1 MLNCLIAKLFFYNY
15 GGEVDNKKF
24 LKLND
29 IEAYKIA
36 FKLSNYVW
44 DLILKW
50 DYFAKDTVGKQF
62 VKAVDSI
69 SANIAEGFGRYSKK
83 DKIKF
88 FRYSYGSLYESF
100 EWNEKS
106 HIRKL
111 LNEEDYSYIFSELIK
126 LPKSIN
132 SLILFIDKKLNL

>member
-1 MLNCLIAKLFFYNY
+1 M
-15 GGEVDNKKF
+15 ESKKF

-29 IEAYKIA
+29 IEAYRIS
-36 FKLSNYVW
+36 FKLSNQVW
-44 DLILKW
+44 DIILKW

-62 VKAVDSI
+62 VRAIDSI

-88 FRYSYGSLYESF
+88 FRYSVGSLYKSLD
-100 EWNEKS
+100 WNEKS

-111 LNEEDYSYIFSELIK
+111 LSEDEYSLIFSELIK
-126 LPKSIN
+126 LPKAIN
-132 SLILFIDKKLNL
+132 SLILFTNKKLQI

>member
-1 MLNCLIAKLFFYNY
+1 ME
-15 GGEVDNKKF
+15 GEIDNKKF

-29 IEAYKIA
+29 IEAYRIA

-44 DLILKW
+44 DLILRW

-62 VKAVDSI
+62 VKAIDSI

-88 FRYSYGSLYESF
+88 FRYSHGSLYESLD
-100 EWNEKS
+100 WNEKS

-132 SLILFIDKKLNL
+132 SLILFTNKKLNL

>member
-1 MLNCLIAKLFFYNY
+1 M
-15 GGEVDNKKF
+15 VDKKY

-29 IEAYKIA
+29 IESYKIA

-44 DLILKW
+44 DIIVKW

-62 VKAVDSI
+62 VRAIDSI

-88 FRYSYGSLYESF
+88 FRYSFGSLYESLD
-100 EWNEKS
+100 WNEKS
-106 HIRKL
+106 HLRKL
-111 LNEEDYSYIFSELIK
+111 LNEEDYSYISSELIK

-132 SLILFIDKKLNL
+132 SLILYTNKKLQI

>member
-1 MLNCLIAKLFFYNY
+1 M
-15 GGEVDNKKF
+15 DNKKF

-29 IEAYKIA
+29 IEAYRIA

-44 DLILKW
+44 DVVIKW

-62 VKAVDSI
+62 VKAVDSV

-88 FRYSYGSLYESF
+88 FRYSFGSLYESLD
-100 EWNEKS
+100 WNEKS
-106 HIRKL
+106 HVRKL
-111 LNEEDYSYIFSELIK
+111 LNQEDYSFIFTELIK
-126 LPKSIN
+126 LPKIIN
-132 SLILFIDKKLNL
+132 SLIQYTNKKLQI

>member
-1 MLNCLIAKLFFYNY
+1 M
-15 GGEVDNKKF
+15 ETKF

-29 IEAYKIA
+29 IEAYKIS

-50 DYFAKDTVGKQF
+50 EYFYKDTVGKQF
-62 VKAVDSI
+62 IRAVDSK

-83 DKIKF
+83 DKTKF
-88 FRYSYGSLYESF
+88 FRYSFGYLYETLD
-100 EWNEKS
+100 WNEKA
-106 HIRKL
+106 HIRRL
-111 LNEEDYSYIFSELIK
+111 LTEDEYSYIFSELIK

-132 SLILFIDKKLNL
+132 SLILFTNKELKI

>member
-1 MLNCLIAKLFFYNY
+1 M
-15 GGEVDNKKF
+15 ENKKF

-29 IEAYKIA
+29 IEAYRIA

-44 DLILKW
+44 DIVLRW
-50 DYFAKDTVGKQF
+50 DYFTKDTVGKQF
-62 VKAVDSI
+62 IRTIDSI

-88 FRYSYGSLYESF
+88 FRYSFGSLYESLD
-100 EWNEKS
+100 WNEKS
-106 HIRKL
+106 HLRHL
-111 LNEEDYSYIFSELIK
+111 LDKENYSYIFSELIK

-132 SLILFIDKKLNL
+132 SLILFTNKNLQY

>member
-1 MLNCLIAKLFFYNY
+1 MNNINLEGNKL
-15 GGEVDNKKF
+15 ETKF

-36 FKLSNYVW
+36 FKISNYVW

-50 DYFAKDTVGKQF
+50 EYFSKDTVGKQF
-62 VKAVDSI
+62 VRAVDSI
-69 SANIAEGFGRYSKK
+69 SANIAEGFGRYTIK

-88 FRYSYGSLYESF
+88 FRYSFGSLYESLD
-100 EWNEKS
+100 WNEKA
-106 HIRKL
+106 HIRKM
-111 LNEEDYSYIFSELIK
+111 LNEDEYSHIFSELIK

-132 SLILFIDKKLNL
+132 SLILFTNKKLKI

>member
-1 MLNCLIAKLFFYNY
+1 MT
-15 GGEVDNKKF
+15 DKKY

-36 FKLSNYVW
+36 FKLSNSVW
-44 DLILKW
+44 DIVLRW

-62 VKAVDSI
+62 IRAVDSI
-69 SANIAEGFGRYSKK
+69 SANLAEGFGRYSKK

-88 FRYSYGSLYESF
+88 YRYSFGSLYESLD
-100 EWNEKS
+100 WNEKS

-111 LNEEDYSYIFSELIK
+111 LTADEYSLIFTELIK

-132 SLILFIDKKLNL
+132 SLILFTNKKLQV